1 MRKKII
7 VKGKPELRKRICQ
20 CPNCDCQFYY
30 TDGEIHK
37 VEGFYGFVIC
47 FGASRKL
54 KPLSLPMA
62 LIIILLQ
69 WRRSIG
75 VMSSK
80 MPRQTR
86 WTKQYKRNYE
96 DK

>member
-1 MRKKII
+1 MDS
-7 VKGKPELRKRICQ
+7 LYAL
-20 CPNCDCQFYY
+20 D
-30 TDGEIHK
+30 
-37 VEGFYGFVIC
+37 
-47 FGASRKL
+47 ASRKL